1 MKSLKYLAL
10 CLVAAFITTSC
21 SNDENE
27 PQAPARKGKA
37 VKFEMSIAGVNTRTT
52 TDASTRTTDWK
63 VGDAVGIFVY
73 EEGSLAYTNA
83 KYQYDGTDWKC
94 ESNGIVVESGKTYKY
109 YAYYPYQDGITTPT
123 SVVLAAAQDQ
133 NSENGYDLSDV
144 LAASNE
150 NGTTDP
156 DNSLVTLT
164 FKHMYAMVEVSLF
177 GDKVTQ
183 DPSAVKL
190 LNVKLGGTL
199 NLETQ
204 SVTNSGEL
212 TEVTMKYLGLQKEA
226 RAYRAVVPA
235 QSITTNTPLVAV
247 YDVDAV
253 GKDYQFTYSKD
264 VPYIKG
270 EYRIMEVKIGEANSG
285 ITIPSKNTTIDPWT
299 PSTSLDGTGSYEE
312 IVVRLIEKPG
322 AVGSTLAKHS
332 ATATEGW
339 YQYFKNEGYGI
350 FSIVETLDTEWK
362 KAVKMEIQG
371 NESNSYWKTAIS
383 YVHAEPIDIT
393 TNQIY
398 VLKAKIKTEGGT
410 KAAITIR
417 QKSDNSSL
425 LCSASYDNLISYNDY
440 ATNKALKPTTMVT
453 STTTDGVWTDCTLY
467 INFNLKSTTV
477 GTIYL
482 DPAITTGTGAYSGD
496 AAMPVVCTS
505 DDISKVDIRI
515 YSTDKTK
522 YSISISD
529 VILEPYIAPVP

>member
-10 CLVAAFITTSC
+10 CLVAALVTTSC

-73 EEGSLAYTNA
+73 EEGSLVYTNA

-94 ESNGIVVESGKTYKY
+94 ESNGIIVESGKNYKY
-109 YAYYPYQDGITTPT
+109 YAYYPYQDGIATPT
-123 SVVLAAAQDQ
+123 SVALAAAQDQ
-133 NSENGYDLSDV
+133 NSGDGYNLSDI

-150 NGTTDP
+150 NGATNAE
-156 DNSLVTLT
+156 NSLVTLT

-247 YDVDAV
+247 YDIDAA

-264 VPYIKG
+264 VPYEQGK
-270 EYRIMEVKIGEANSG
+270 YRIMEVKIGEANSG

-312 IVVRLIEKPG
+312 IVVKLIKPIG
-322 AVGSTLAKHS
+322 DTFANNNQYI
-332 ATATEGW
+332 ATPATEEGW
-339 YQYFKNEGYGI
+339 YMFATAAEQTRAT
-350 FSIVETLDTEWK
+350 FSIETDNATDWGKSMKLTYDGSATS
-362 KAVKMEIQG
+362 A
-371 NESNSYWKTAIS
+371 NNSWYKSAIS
-383 YVHAEPIDIT
+383 YITGELPQSESHAFKLT
-393 TNQIY
+393 
-398 VLKAKIKTEGGT
+398 AKIKSSSTTEP
-410 KAAITIR
+410 IVFTIR
-417 QKSDNSSL
+417 DKANNNSFVCHSSEATFL
-425 LCSASYDNLISYNDY
+425 RHRNLDYNG
-440 ATNKALKPTTMVT
+440 
-453 STTTDGVWTDCTLY
+453 STTEAIATTSSSTPGNTDWKTDYTLY
-467 INFNLKSTTV
+467 IDMNHMAAPGSYKSNAVSSIIDNT
-477 GTIYL
+477 
-482 DPAITTGTGAYSGD
+482 DFSQ
-496 AAMPVVCTS
+496 ME
-505 DDISKVDIRI
+505 IRI
-515 YSTDKTK
+515 YTNLNKSPYL
-522 YSISISD
+522 YSIEVSD
-529 VILEPYIAPVP
+529 VVLEPYSIPVP

>member
-10 CLVAAFITTSC
+10 CLVAALVTTSC

-73 EEGSLAYTNA
+73 EEGSLVYTNA

-94 ESNGIVVESGKTYKY
+94 ESNGVVVESGKSYKY

-123 SVVLAAAQDQ
+123 SVALAAAQDQ

-156 DNSLVTLT
+156 DNSLVSLT

-235 QSITTNTPLVAV
+235 QNITTGTPLVAV
-247 YDVDAV
+247 YDVDAA
-253 GKDYQFTYSKD
+253 GKDFQFTYSKE
-264 VPYIKG
+264 VPYEQGK
-270 EYRIMEVKIGEANSG
+270 YRIMEVKIGEASSG

-312 IVVRLIEKPG
+312 IITPVTSIDLSFDASINIVQKDTYQNEKLIDKENYWFHRTNNITVAFDTDAIKAFSPTNVRLTWDKSSFG
-322 AVGSTLAKHS
+322 YHFGSNPLESGEYTFSFQAKTSNAQIGQSLGFAIRNATDTKGFQFKNPYSGKRTHIGQVITSEWATYSFVVNLGQASTSTALADV
-332 ATATEGW
+332 AIDAPFTATTAEDLAGLTIIMW
-339 YQYFKNEGYGI
+339 NNVAAEYSLFIK
-350 FSIVETLDTEWK
+350 D
-362 KAVKMEIQG
+362 VKFE
-371 NESNSYWKTAIS
+371 K
-383 YVHAEPIDIT
+383 IT
-393 TNQIY
+393 Q
-398 VLKAKIKTEGGT
+398 
-410 KAAITIR
+410 
-417 QKSDNSSL
+417 
-425 LCSASYDNLISYNDY
+425 
-440 ATNKALKPTTMVT
+440 P
-453 STTTDGVWTDCTLY
+453 
-467 INFNLKSTTV
+467 
-477 GTIYL
+477 
-482 DPAITTGTGAYSGD
+482 
-496 AAMPVVCTS
+496 
-505 DDISKVDIRI
+505 
-515 YSTDKTK
+515 
-522 YSISISD
+522 
-529 VILEPYIAPVP
+529 